1 MGISPNDIISTL
13 QYMGMIKYW
22 KGQHLILKRQD
33 LIKDYLEKSKTR
45 PKGREIYPSALR
57 WKPYQPSAKE
67 RKQADQIKKSHMKF
81 KKQNQKSSK

>member
-1 MGISPNDIISTL
+1 MIKG